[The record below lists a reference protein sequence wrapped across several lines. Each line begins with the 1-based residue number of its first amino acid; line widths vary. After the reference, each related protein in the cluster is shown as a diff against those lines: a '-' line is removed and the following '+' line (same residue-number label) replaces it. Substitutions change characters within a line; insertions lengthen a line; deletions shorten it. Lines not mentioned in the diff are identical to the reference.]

1 MRAILEESKNV
12 LRRTMVSRRRSLPSA
27 RCRLWSRSIQLAALE
42 SSQYVAARKVALYS
56 PVENEVSTDVI
67 RTDALENGKMV
78 FYPKMDHGDSPWF
91 FQISPSAELRVG
103 RTKIPEPPGT
113 NALSLGDRG
122 SSQDLI
128 VFVPGVA
135 FDLRGYRLG
144 RGRGWYDRV
153 LATLKGRGIFIGLA
167 YECQIVDRLAT
178 ETWDQQVHYVITEK
192 RIVACDASAPHG
204 VQDRI

>member
-1 MRAILEESKNV
+1 MRAVLEESKNV

-42 SSQYVAARKVALYS
+42 FSQYLAARKVALYS
-56 PVENEVSTDVI
+56 PVENEVGTDVI
-67 RTDALENGKMV
+67 LTDALENGKMV
-78 FYPKMDHGDSPWF
+78 FYPKTDNGDSPWF
-91 FQISPSAELRVG
+91 FQISSSAELRVG
-103 RTKIPEPPGT
+103 RTKIPEPLGT
-113 NALSLGDRG
+113 NALSLEDRG
-122 SSQDLI
+122 SAQDLI

-178 ETWDQQVHYVITEK
+178 ETWDQQVQYVITEK